1 LKTNPERDVALSE
14 RVDEFDGAIG
24 YADDMFI
31 ANASFTQS
39 RESGRAFQST
49 ILSQV
54 RAVADAP
61 SSSLTKADLADLLFE
76 QVGLNKRE
84 AKDMVE
90 TFFDEL
96 NSALERGE
104 SVKLTGFGNF
114 QLRDKVSRPG
124 RNPKTGVEV
133 HIPARRVVTF
143 HASQKLKDMV
153 NDDAPSTPHQHDER

>member
-1 LKTNPERDVALSE
+1 MAPVGLMRELGRLAKFAGDDKSTGEQTEESPGTIRRTLLVAN
-14 RVDEFDGAIG
+14 DDGG
-24 YADDMFI
+24 
-31 ANASFTQS
+31 
-39 RESGRAFQST
+39 G
-49 ILSQV
+49 
-54 RAVADAP
+54 DAGLNSP
-61 SSSLTKADLADLLFE
+61 ALTKADLSNLLFE

-84 AKDMVE
+84 AKDLVDA
-90 TFFDEL
+90 FFDEL

-133 HIPARRVVTF
+133 QIPARRVVTF

-153 NDDAPSTPHQHDER
+153 DTLSSAVQVDKVSRR